1 MLQRKY
7 IPASWSE
14 ICGQDEVVRTLRKY
28 KNISELPHLL
38 FIGSPGVGKT
48 ACSYVLAKEL
58 GVPLVELNASD
69 ERGIDTIREKIKT
82 LLFTSGAR
90 IILLDEAD
98 SLCLHPDTMIFVND
112 ERKRIKEVVN
122 QKFRTLSY
130 DFQKKEIVE
139 SDARCIDSGKN
150 FLYRVVLDDGREI
163 ICSENQPFFTKNG
176 ENKKLRELKIGDEI
190 ITFSKD

>member
-1 MLQRKY
+1 
-7 IPASWSE
+7 
-14 ICGQDEVVRTLRKY
+14 
-28 KNISELPHLL
+28 LPHLL

-90 IILLDEAD
+90 VILLDEAD